1 MISKIRKPDVEEVS
15 AFDDIHSGAQFR
27 QAEDPYAGKSFAE
40 VLRMKREK
48 IEQQLKTNVP
58 AAEPA
63 PAENQAEPVPAA
75 TGKDETLE
83 ARKARLQAQ
92 RAALLAKRKQE
103 REKELNDY
111 NQNASGASLDAA
123 RNSFYA
129 QMIKMDQAIP
139 KQKWQPPSAP
149 AQAEPKPAAAGQAQA
164 QAASQKP
171 PARSGFNLDD
181 IDGVD
186 IL

>member
-1 MISKIRKPDVEEVS
+1 MISKIRKPNVEEVS

-48 IEQQLKTNVP
+48 LDAQLKANMPAPVEP
-58 AAEPA
+58 AA
-63 PAENQAEPVPAA
+63 AENQAAAAQPQVPKP

-83 ARKARLQAQ
+83 DRKARLQAQ
-92 RAALLAKRKQE
+92 RAALLEKRKQE

-129 QMIKMDQAIP
+129 QMIKMDSAIP
-139 KQKWQPPSAP
+139 KQQWQP
-149 AQAEPKPAAAGQAQA
+149 AGA
-164 QAASQKP
+164 
-171 PARSGFNLDD
+171 
-181 IDGVD
+181 
-186 IL
+186 

>member
-1 MISKIRKPDVEEVS
+1 
-15 AFDDIHSGAQFR
+15 
-27 QAEDPYAGKSFAE
+27 
-40 VLRMKREK
+40 MKREK
-48 IEQQLKTNVP
+48 LEQQLQENVP
-58 AAEPA
+58 APSEPAAAETQAAEPK
-63 PAENQAEPVPAA
+63 PVPAA

-83 ARKARLQAQ
+83 DRKARLQAQ

-139 KQKWQPPSAP
+139 KQKWQPPGAP
-149 AQAEPKPAAAGQAQA
+149 AQAQPAAGASQAPQ
-164 QAASQKP
+164 QSASQKP
-171 PARSGFNLDD
+171 ARAGFNLDD

-186 IL
+186 VL

>member
-1 MISKIRKPDVEEVS
+1 MISKIKKPNVEEVS

-48 IEQQLKTNVP
+48 LEQQLKENVP
-58 AAEPA
+58 APSEPTAAAAESQAAEPK
-63 PAENQAEPVPAA
+63 PVPAA

-83 ARKARLQAQ
+83 DRKARLQAQ

-149 AQAEPKPAAAGQAQA
+149 AQAQPAA
-164 QAASQKP
+164 S
-171 PARSGFNLDD
+171 
-181 IDGVD
+181 
-186 IL
+186 